1 MVHYLELQSNLTLQ
15 SLNFKEIRLIE
26 GQLLT
31 DAEVD
36 KLIDKIGIIRYISQ
50 VKHDAC
56 KEVSLKRSNICF
68 KDGIR
73 KRK

>member
-1 MVHYLELQSNLTLQ
+1 MVHYLELTSNLTLQ
-15 SLNFKEIRLIE
+15 SLKFKEIRLKE
-26 GQLLT
+26 SQLLT
-31 DAEVD
+31 YTEVD

-50 VKHDAC
+50 VKHNAC
-56 KEVSLKRSNICF
+56 EVSLKRSNICF